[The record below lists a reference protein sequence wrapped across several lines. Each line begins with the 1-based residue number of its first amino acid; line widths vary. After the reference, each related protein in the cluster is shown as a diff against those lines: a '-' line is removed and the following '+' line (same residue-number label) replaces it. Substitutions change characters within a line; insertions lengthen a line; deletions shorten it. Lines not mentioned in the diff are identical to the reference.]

1 MAGHRQ
7 VQELSGRHAD
17 VLHIVGGG
25 ARNTLLCQLTADATG
40 LPVIAG
46 PVEATAIGNM
56 LVQLRS
62 IGALTGNLPEL
73 RSVVAT
79 SFTTKLYEPSR
90 SGPER
95 WAQAADRLERR
106 ASVVA

>member
-1 MAGHRQ
+1 
-7 VQELSGRHAD
+7 
-17 VLHIVGGG
+17 
-25 ARNTLLCQLTADATG
+25 
-40 LPVIAG
+40 VIAG

-62 IGALTGNLPEL
+62 IGALTGNLAEL

-79 SFTTKLYEPSR
+79 SFATKRYEPSR

-95 WAQAADRLERR
+95 WEQAADRLERH
-106 ASVVA
+106 ASVAA